1 MRAKYIIHSQSVYPL
16 ISMSTAG
23 IDDFVETVVPVTFL
37 QHGEASQAINQS
49 ILDGHKA
56 ASRVLIVVVLAIA
69 ISTSYTV
76 SISIDINVYCRYR

>member
-37 QHGEASQAINQS
+37 QHSEACVTIF
-49 ILDGHKA
+49 
-56 ASRVLIVVVLAIA
+56 
-69 ISTSYTV
+69 
-76 SISIDINVYCRYR
+76 